1 MNNLQD
7 LQLLQLKFHVTTAER
22 HVIKLVNQTLKSA
35 FKNSIMANSTILTRK
50 LLEKNVSPSTNSFC
64 HES

>member
-22 HVIKLVNQTLKSA
+22 RVIKLVNQTLKSA
-35 FKNSIMANSTILTRK
+35 FLKLNYGKFNYTYQETIRK
-50 LLEKNVSPSTNSFC
+50 KCQSLN
-64 HES
+64 